1 MVNLPGRG
9 TDMPGEEYDTIV
21 VGAGSAGS
29 ALAGRLAEGHR
40 VLLIEAGPTTW
51 APEILDVASLAPAS
65 PGHPANW
72 DHPVE
77 LRPGCATT
85 VPRGRVTGG
94 SGAINGA
101 VWSRATPADGWG
113 RPGWTWADMLARYVR
128 AECDADFAG
137 RPEHGDTGPVPVR
150 RPSGPLRH
158 PSADRFLA
166 AAATCG
172 FPPEPDKNGGGRP
185 GAGLVPGNAV
195 DGVRVNPAMA
205 YLTPMPERLT
215 VRGDA
220 EVVDLLCD
228 RGRVTGVRLRDDTEV
243 RATEVVL
250 AAGALGTPHLLLRSG
265 IGPADDLRA
274 AGLAVRADHPGLG
287 RAFTDHPAV
296 FLPFT
301 TPDPPIHPH
310 APAAQAALD
319 LDAGA
324 DPAGDVEIL
333 LFARPFTPD
342 GPLHLMCQLMR
353 PDSRGTLTLPDPDG
367 PPRIAYHYLRTEHDR
382 RRLRHAVRIAAEL
395 LRAGLGTRAD
405 PEGDVLG
412 SDRALDGWIA
422 AHLTTAHHLCGTVPM
437 GAPDDAVVDAFLR
450 VHGLDG
456 LRVAD
461 LSVLPTAPR
470 RGTSATAVAIGEGC
484 AELLGAEFPGPEFP
498 GAEFPASERSGAHR
512 PDAEPMARDGAGW
525 SA

>member
-1 MVNLPGRG
+1 MLAG
-9 TDMPGEEYDTIV
+9 MPGEEFDTVV
-21 VGAGSAGS
+21 VGAGSAGC
-29 ALAGRLAEGHR
+29 ALAGRLAVAHR
-40 VLLIEAGPTTW
+40 VLLLEAGPTSW
-51 APEILDVASLAPAS
+51 APEIRDVASLAATEPD
-65 PGHPANW
+65 HTANW
-72 DHPVE
+72 DHAVE
-77 LRPGCATT
+77 LRPGRAAT
-85 VPRGRVTGG
+85 VPRGRLAGG

-128 AECDADFAG
+128 AECDADFG
-137 RPEHGDTGPVPVR
+137 DRPEHGDSGPVPVR
-150 RPSGPLRH
+150 RPAGALRH
-158 PSADRFLA
+158 PAVERFLA

-172 FPPEPDKNGGGRP
+172 FPAEPDKNGGGTP
-185 GAGLVPGNAV
+185 GAGLVPANAV

-205 YLTPMPERLT
+205 YLTPRPAGLT
-215 VRGDA
+215 VRGAA
-220 EVVDLLCD
+220 EVAELLAD
-228 RGRVTGVRLRDDTEV
+228 GGRVTGVRLRGGEEV
-243 RATEVVL
+243 RAAEVVL
-250 AAGALGTPHLLLRSG
+250 AAGAIGTPHLLLRSG
-265 IGPADDLRA
+265 IGPADGLRA
-274 AGLAVRADHPGLG
+274 AGLPVRADHTGVG

-301 TPDPPIHPH
+301 TSDPPIHPR

-319 LDAGA
+319 LDTGA

-353 PDSRGTLTLPDPDG
+353 PDSRGTLDLPDPAG
-367 PPRIAYHYLRTEHDR
+367 PPRIAYRYLRTEHDR
-382 RRLRHAVRIAAEL
+382 RRLRHAVRIGAEL
-395 LRAGLGTRAD
+395 LRAGLGTRVE

-437 GAPDDAVVDAFLR
+437 RSPDDGVVDDSLR

-470 RGTSATAVAIGEGC
+470 RGTSATAVAIGEAC
-484 AELLGAEFPGPEFP
+484 AELLGAEV
-498 GAEFPASERSGAHR
+498 SGAHR
-512 PDAEPMARDGAGW
+512 PAAEPTAPDGAGW
-525 SA
+525 FA